1 MKLNC
6 EDILAYRCPRWEQMP
21 GVELYIDQVV
31 LYLHDSLSVFYQDE
45 KNPVITATMVNNYV
59 KQGVLPP
66 PVRKKYGKGHL
77 ACLFVLCILKRFM
90 SISDIGQ
97 SISGMKRTVS
107 TGEGYNMFCD
117 ELEAALHRAFM
128 PGSESLSLY
137 RAEDSYEVAA
147 MRALT
152 ASYATIVLAERIMAA
167 GRANAIKKIS
177 EEKKSH
183 RQERQEKREKK
194 EKERHRDNEDAR
206 TEEKAPEAETE

>member
-21 GVELYIDQVV
+21 AVELYIDQVV
-31 LYLHDSLSVFYQDE
+31 LYLHDSLAVFCQDD

-107 TGEGYNMFCD
+107 TGEGYNMFCE
-117 ELEAALHRAFM
+117 ELEAALRRAFV
-128 PGSESLSLY
+128 PGSDSLELY
-137 RAEDSYEVAA
+137 RVQDSYEVAA

-152 ASYATIVLAERIMAA
+152 ASYASIVLAERIMAA
-167 GRANAIKKIS
+167 GKASLIKKIS
-177 EEKKSH
+177 EEKKS
-183 RQERQEKREKK
+183 RKQEKTERKEKK
-194 EKERHRDNEDAR
+194 HRESAESAESGNE
-206 TEEKAPEAETE
+206 